1 MKRNALSYI
10 ALITALLLVGTGCSN
25 DVREDFLPSA
35 ESLTI
40 DLFMGDVSTRAVST
54 EEGNDDGGFN
64 ENEIE
69 KLDIFFFQNGLLVWH
84 AHQLSYDA
92 DARKATIPVT
102 EEKRSLFVDNS
113 SITYEIHVVANNQ
126 VDLSSINE
134 GTPLTEL
141 KNIVFRSPDFL
152 AKGGISP
159 QTSFVMDGTITKIVN
174 LNNPDIG
181 LVELKRAASKIR
193 VRLLDVDVPGFT
205 QTGEASIHLVHF
217 TDKSALLEGGNAPTL
232 VPDDWKNTVGRK
244 LETIS
249 SKGGKTTS
257 APFYAYA
264 NDWSGDKNRETYLE
278 IYVPLKK
285 NDANEEAET
294 FKYRIPV
301 TPRGLTGDEAIYM
314 NKLQRNFL
322 YDIEVTI
329 NILGS
334 REEPPIEITGNYII
348 SDWEELY
355 VQVQITGA
363 HYLVVSEKE
372 VTMPNR
378 SNYTL
383 QFNSS
388 IPDVKLVPGSLEA
401 TYTYVDANT
410 GLPVTTP
417 VASGHMPNISVQ
429 SNVAAG
435 TITINSPIPINFIPK
450 DIEFKVTNGT
460 LTETITVKHLPAT
473 YFTTEKGTKSNLR
486 TQLESTHNNP
496 FMYKI
501 TTLAPS
507 GEIIWGFPPL
517 DSNGNTVNSSE
528 TANMVSPS
536 FMMASQFGATSPM
549 SYSNG
554 VTNCQNYWE
563 ETLKDGI
570 LVRYED
576 WRLPTEAEI
585 KFIDDL
591 QHNANNPQGVVMR
604 GNYYWDAYN
613 GNNAYR
619 MKAPITTSASATDA
633 HVRCIRDIKD

>member
-1 MKRNALSYI
+1 MKRNVLSYI

-25 DVREDFLPSA
+25 DVRDDFLPSA
-35 ESLTI
+35 KSLTI

-54 EEGNDDGGFN
+54 ELGNEDGDFN

-69 KLDIFFFQNGLLVWH
+69 KLDVFFFQNGLLVWH

-92 DARKATIPVT
+92 DERKATIPVT
-102 EEKRSLFVDNS
+102 EEKRLLFVDNS

-126 VDLSSINE
+126 ADLSSINE
-134 GTPLTEL
+134 GTTLSEL
-141 KNIVFRSPDFL
+141 KNTVFRSPDFL

-174 LNNPDIG
+174 LNNPYIG

-205 QTGEASIHLVHF
+205 QTGEASVNLVHF
-217 TDKSALLEGGNAPTL
+217 TDKSALLEGGNAPIL
-232 VPDDWKNTVGRK
+232 IPDDWKNTVGRK

-285 NDANEEAET
+285 NDSNEEAET
-294 FKYRIPV
+294 FKYRIPI
-301 TPRGLTGDEAIYM
+301 TPRGLTDDEAQYM

-334 REEPPIEITGNYII
+334 REERPIEIKGNYII
-348 SDWEELY
+348 SDWEELNI
-355 VQVQITGA
+355 QVQITGA
-363 HYLVVSEKE
+363 HYLVVSEKD

-378 SNYTL
+378 NNYTL

-388 IPDVKLVPGSLEA
+388 IPDVKMVLGSLKA
-401 TYTYVDANT
+401 TYTYVDADT

-417 VASGHMPNISVQ
+417 VASGQMPNVSVQ

-450 DIEFKVTNGT
+450 DIEFEVTNGT
-460 LTETITVKHLPAT
+460 LTETITVKQLPAT

-486 TQLESTHNNP
+486 TQLDISHNNP

-517 DSNGNTVNSSE
+517 DSIGNTVNSSE

-563 ETLKDGI
+563 ETSKDGNT
-570 LVRYED
+570 VRYED

-591 QHNANNPQGVVMR
+591 QHNTNNPQGVVMR
-604 GNYYWDAYN
+604 GNYYWDAYS

-619 MKAPITTSASATDA
+619 MNAPITSSGTATNA